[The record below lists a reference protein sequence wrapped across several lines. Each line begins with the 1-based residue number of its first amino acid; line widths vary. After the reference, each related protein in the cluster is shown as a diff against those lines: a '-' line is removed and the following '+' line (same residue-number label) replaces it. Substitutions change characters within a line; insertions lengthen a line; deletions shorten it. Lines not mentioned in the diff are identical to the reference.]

1 MNSTNIEKAKELTQK
16 LKRLFPEYEKLQSKT
31 ESGKLLNDGEKEK
44 YDILQ
49 KQLIEVV
56 NSTTK
61 ESFKFVNASTL
72 VKVQSLVDIK
82 NELKTVLTFQP
93 KTTSDNLI
101 VATSNEIKTVNVTGP
116 NKKFKNLPDDLIGFS
131 TQPTLQIL
139 GRNDLSFKNWKPI
152 YDETKSTITDYT
164 INCSFRLNRFP
175 TRTWYRDI
183 DSSYRTTSTRRTEIM
198 RFQYSEKEDS
208 DQGTVYYDSN
218 HNFIAIGAV
227 APYERVSSDDLK
239 IYKTKFHKNF
249 NSFSIGVSFPLGES
263 TQTIYTDYKF
273 KLSKWYNIRIELKKI
288 DPSNNT
294 YEVFLYVNDILES
307 TALYKGLLW
316 NKKSNKYRRF
326 NFQNSLEEKERIL
339 KDAWNFFINKQPK
352 YLIASSPGF
361 NHSSKAVQIQDVLRG
376 IIGTSQM
383 IVPYK
388 GKFMD
393 GSPRNDFRFNLLSK
407 IITPPYQYN
416 QSSSNPSLVGV
427 SPQNSNFNSH
437 WTKSKQ
443 KMNTGID
450 YGDITIS
457 LR

>member
-1 MNSTNIEKAKELTQK
+1 MSSANIEKAKELTQK

-101 VATSNEIKTVNVTGP
+101 VATSNEIKTANITGP

-152 YDETKSTITDYT
+152 YDETKSTITDYI

-198 RFQYSEKEDS
+198 RFQYSKKEDS
-208 DQGTVYYDSN
+208 DQATVYY
-218 HNFIAIGAV
+218 
-227 APYERVSSDDLK
+227 
-239 IYKTKFHKNF
+239 
-249 NSFSIGVSFPLGES
+249 
-263 TQTIYTDYKF
+263 
-273 KLSKWYNIRIELKKI
+273 
-288 DPSNNT
+288 
-294 YEVFLYVNDILES
+294 
-307 TALYKGLLW
+307 
-316 NKKSNKYRRF
+316 
-326 NFQNSLEEKERIL
+326 
-339 KDAWNFFINKQPK
+339 
-352 YLIASSPGF
+352 
-361 NHSSKAVQIQDVLRG
+361 VLTR
-376 IIGTSQM
+376 
-383 IVPYK
+383 
-388 GKFMD
+388 
-393 GSPRNDFRFNLLSK
+393 
-407 IITPPYQYN
+407 
-416 QSSSNPSLVGV
+416 
-427 SPQNSNFNSH
+427 
-437 WTKSKQ
+437 
-443 KMNTGID
+443 
-450 YGDITIS
+450 
-457 LR
+457 